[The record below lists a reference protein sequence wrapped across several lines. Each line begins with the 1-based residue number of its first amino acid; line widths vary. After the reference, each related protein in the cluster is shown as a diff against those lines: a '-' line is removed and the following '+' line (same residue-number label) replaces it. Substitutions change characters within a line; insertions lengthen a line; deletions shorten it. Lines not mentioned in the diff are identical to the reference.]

1 MTGLPWTLH
10 SGWLSAGDARHW
22 QTLLEQRLHWEQ
34 PQVLVYGKRH
44 PTPRLAAFLA
54 DFGVSY
60 RYSGVIH
67 HGQGWPE
74 WFLPLLQT
82 VNDHCDT
89 RFNGCLFNCYRD
101 GHDRMGWHA
110 DDEPEIDPSQPIA
123 SLSLGATRNFQLR
136 QRHGTERH
144 AFDLADGDL
153 LVMEP
158 PCQEHWVHSLPVR
171 KRVQTVRI
179 NLTFRVFQGSPPA
192 AATKGGR

>member
-1 MTGLPWTLH
+1 MTGLPWRLH
-10 SGWLSAGDARHW
+10 SGWLAAGDARHW
-22 QTLLEQRLHWEQ
+22 QTLLEQQLSWEQ

-54 DFGVSY
+54 DMGVSY

-67 HGQGWPE
+67 HGQGWPD
-74 WFLPLLQT
+74 WFLPLLKR
-82 VNDHCDT
+82 VNDHCNT

-110 DDEPEIDPSQPIA
+110 DDEPEIDASQPIA

-136 QRHGTERH
+136 QKHGVERH

-158 PCQEHWVHSLPVR
+158 PCQEDWVHALPVR
-171 KRVQTVRI
+171 KRVHTARI
-179 NLTFRVFQGSPPA
+179 NLTFRVFQGLASAP
-192 AATKGGR
+192 ATKGGR